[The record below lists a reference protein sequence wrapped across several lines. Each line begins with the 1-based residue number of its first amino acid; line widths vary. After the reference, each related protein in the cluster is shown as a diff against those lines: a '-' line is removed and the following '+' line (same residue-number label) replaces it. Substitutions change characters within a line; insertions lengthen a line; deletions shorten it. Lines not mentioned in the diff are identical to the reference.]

1 MCQIYRRVMVQANVT
16 LSTPT
21 RYPRTV
27 NNIDYI
33 PRQRTAVSNSPPPS
47 LLTARASPNLSC
59 IRAASV
65 HNPNNTTN
73 SKYDIDVVAIAH
85 TVPEKFNEFNDL
97 R

>member
-1 MCQIYRRVMVQANVT
+1 MAQAIVA
-16 LSTPT
+16 LSSPS

-27 NNIDYI
+27 NNIDDI

-47 LLTARASPNLSC
+47 LFFAKASPNLSC

-73 SKYDIDVVAIAH
+73 NKYDIDVVAIAQ
-85 TVPEKFNEFNDL
+85 TVP
-97 R
+97 